1 MILGYLIFGHL
12 LADFIF
18 QPNSLVIWKHKS
30 KTGIFVHVLI
40 HFFVSIII
48 LLPFLINGYF
58 WLIYVSAGLAF
69 THFWIDRV
77 KINYDLKHDKK
88 VIPFII
94 DQLLHLLTILLAYFF
109 IQNISLELPETK
121 FYAIYSDIRIII
133 FLSFIVFVST
143 VIEVYHYQK
152 QREKDSQAKLKINSS
167 QIFIRILVFSIV
179 YLFFMLLSFYARG
192 GVPL

>member
-40 HFFVSIII
+40 HFFVNIIV

-94 DQLLHLLTILLAYFF
+94 DQLLHLLTILVAYFF
-109 IQNISLELPETK
+109 IQNIPLKLPEAK
-121 FYAIYSDIRIII
+121 FYTIYSDIRIII

-143 VIEVYHYQK
+143 VIEVYHYQRE
-152 QREKDSQAKLKINSS
+152 REKNSQAKLEINSHK
-167 QIFIRILVFSIV
+167 ILIRILVFSLV
-179 YLFFMLLSFYARG
+179 YIFFMLLSFYARG
-192 GVPL
+192 GALL

>member
-40 HFFVSIII
+40 HFFVNIIV
-48 LLPFLINGYF
+48 LLPFLINGHL

-69 THFWIDRV
+69 AHFWIDLV
-77 KINYDLKHDKK
+77 KINYDLKHDKR

-94 DQLLHLLTILLAYFF
+94 DQLLHLLTILVAYFF
-109 IQNISLELPETK
+109 IQNIPLKLPEAK

-133 FLSFIVFVST
+133 FLSFIVFISQ

-152 QREKDSQAKLKINSS
+152 QREKDSQAKLKINSHR
-167 QIFIRILVFSIV
+167 ILVRILVFSLLYI
-179 YLFFMLLSFYARG
+179 FFMLLSFYARG
-192 GVPL
+192 DGKL